1 MSTIQGNLAS
11 MARDVENAQKK
22 SERLNNKGSN
32 NATRADSELEG
43 AQSQWTSQSPYVFE
57 QLQSLD
63 ESRLNHLRDVL
74 TQFQTHEID
83 AIEKT
88 RVSAESVLNILLNVE
103 TADEIKTYAL
113 RVSSGDMVPR
123 ETKARNRQ
131 SIFVPPSLAP
141 SSHHDDGASM
151 RSGSGKLLD
160 DEFQRRRTDKVA
172 APPER
177 ASEPE
182 KQKSGKG
189 LKRLGTL
196 LGRKNRE
203 SKIIPDRAS
212 ESPERKP
219 SRPSAFNSLSSRFG
233 RNNDLPTPLEESE
246 EPTRPRSPLRTV
258 TSNTNS
264 SYRGTANGDK
274 ELPPIDGSAQS
285 LAAAGLAPESNHQS
299 HQQSSSSQLQEP
311 LQPSQPSLPPQST
324 SQPFASEFSSSMQPM
339 QPTQPTQVNLFVSY
353 S

>member
-1 MSTIQGNLAS
+1 MDRQEYPTMVAALEPGQAINVLNDRVRQVGRLNSDIADWLQERRRLEEQYSAGLHKLARRSPPGDSIQDLGIFSVPWTTLTSALETLADSHQVLAQRIEVDVERPLRDFASTNREMQAMSTIQGNLAS

-32 NATRADSELEG
+32 NASRADSELEG

-131 SIFVPPSLAP
+131 SIFVPPSLGP

-151 RSGSGKLLD
+151 RSGSGKLD
-160 DEFQRRRTDKVA
+160 
-172 APPER
+172 
-177 ASEPE
+177 
-182 KQKSGKG
+182 G
-189 LKRLGTL
+189 
-196 LGRKNRE
+196 
-203 SKIIPDRAS
+203 
-212 ESPERKP
+212 
-219 SRPSAFNSLSSRFG
+219 
-233 RNNDLPTPLEESE
+233 
-246 EPTRPRSPLRTV
+246 
-258 TSNTNS
+258 
-264 SYRGTANGDK
+264 YRW
-274 ELPPIDGSAQS
+274 
-285 LAAAGLAPESNHQS
+285 LAKMN
-299 HQQSSSSQLQEP
+299 
-311 LQPSQPSLPPQST
+311 
-324 SQPFASEFSSSMQPM
+324 
-339 QPTQPTQVNLFVSY
+339 
-353 S
+353 